1 MDIVHADSIFRVEPG
16 TVPDYNQGNSLLKVM
31 NLVEK
36 TCLAAE
42 REYYSMTD
50 LQYLFPFDY
59 LQLYGPSG
67 PDNNILDPTQQDN
80 KTDFQKQ
87 NVRDFYTTDTALV
100 RGLVSVDNWRG
111 PFLRLSYRG
120 GPDSKLSMA
129 AKHQLSDKIKLWIK
143 VGDASTAQ
151 LITVPYNP
159 TSDRYEVEL
168 WADPGMD
175 LRSRLDAKGRDAIDR
190 GELHVRGDLVHGS
203 PSDFKRDGLDGRYM
217 TQVAPNNTMHP
228 ILPVHIELA
237 WTDFA
242 EKVRDDQS
250 GVNYHYEF
258 NMILRGWDNFLGV
271 GISPN
276 PHGGLGFLEYRNL
289 LSNYGRYTDRKE
301 LGRKLEPWNFD
312 AFGNKNHSHEVEDFL
327 AVDYMDLHILNPS
340 CGIGL
345 HRHRD
350 NQEVFLML
358 EGRSFM
364 VVGDWCKMPQRERC
378 FEVRTLRPGHFAML
392 KGGNLHGL
400 MNSTDENISLFM
412 FGGYD

>member
-151 LITVPYNP
+151 LITVPYN
-159 TSDRYEVEL
+159 
-168 WADPGMD
+168 
-175 LRSRLDAKGRDAIDR
+175 
-190 GELHVRGDLVHGS
+190 
-203 PSDFKRDGLDGRYM
+203 
-217 TQVAPNNTMHP
+217 
-228 ILPVHIELA
+228 
-237 WTDFA
+237 
-242 EKVRDDQS
+242 
-250 GVNYHYEF
+250 
-258 NMILRGWDNFLGV
+258 
-271 GISPN
+271 
-276 PHGGLGFLEYRNL
+276 
-289 LSNYGRYTDRKE
+289 
-301 LGRKLEPWNFD
+301 
-312 AFGNKNHSHEVEDFL
+312 
-327 AVDYMDLHILNPS
+327 
-340 CGIGL
+340 
-345 HRHRD
+345 
-350 NQEVFLML
+350 
-358 EGRSFM
+358 
-364 VVGDWCKMPQRERC
+364 
-378 FEVRTLRPGHFAML
+378 
-392 KGGNLHGL
+392 
-400 MNSTDENISLFM
+400 
-412 FGGYD
+412 